1 MFDGPPSPAETRAPK
16 GLKVAGVVAL
26 IVAGAVVVAG
36 SVSRAS
42 ETATA
47 QSWSD
52 ARAIPTVHL
61 VAATSPSAADALTLP
76 GTMQAWNG
84 ARLFA
89 RVGGYLHAWYK
100 DIGAQ
105 VPAGAELGLIDT
117 PELDQQIVQARADLA
132 SARANASLAR
142 STANRWND
150 LLSTASVSKQEAD
163 EKNGDLAAK
172 TAAVQGAAAN
182 LDRLLAQ
189 KAFATVRAPFA
200 GVVTART
207 ADIGDLVGPGAT
219 NQQPLFAV
227 ADVHKIRVYVSV
239 PQAYS
244 ARMTPGVTAKLT
256 VPDYPGRSFPA
267 TIIGNSGAIDPQS
280 GTFQVQLVA
289 DNPGGVLK
297 PGGYAQIAFDNAA
310 GQANAVQ
317 IPSSALLFRA
327 QGTEVA
333 MVGPGAHVRM
343 QKIIVGNDL
352 GSMVEVASGLNVHD
366 QVVDSPPDS
375 IAQGELVRIGDK
387 DHG

>member
-1 MFDGPPSPAETRAPK
+1 MSDQILEPARAPK
-16 GLKVAGVVAL
+16 GLKIAGIVAVIVAGGVVA
-26 IVAGAVVVAG
+26 AGAV
-36 SVSRAS
+36 SRSS
-42 ETATA
+42 ETSTA

-61 VAATSPSAADALTLP
+61 VGVTASSSSAGLALP

-89 RVGGYLHAWYK
+89 RVNGYLHAWTK

-105 VPAGAELGLIDT
+105 VPAGAELASIDT

-142 STANRWND
+142 STAGRWND
-150 LLSTASVSKQEAD
+150 LLSTNSVSKQEAD
-163 EKNGDLAAK
+163 EKNGDLAVK
-172 TAAVQGAAAN
+172 SAAVQGAAAN

-189 KAFATVRAPFA
+189 KTFATVRAPFA
-200 GVVTART
+200 GVVTTRT

-219 NQQPLFAV
+219 NQQPLFSV
-227 ADVHKIRVYVSV
+227 ADVRKIRVYVSV

-244 ARMTPGVTAKLT
+244 ARMIPGVAAKLT

-267 TIIGNSGAIDPQS
+267 TIVANSGAVDPQS

-289 DNPGGVLK
+289 DNPGAALK
-297 PGGYAQIAFDNAA
+297 PGGYAQIVFDAT
-310 GQANAVQ
+310 GQTDTVQ
-317 IPSSALLFRA
+317 IPSSALLFRS

-333 MVGPGAHVRM
+333 MVGPDAHVRM
-343 QKIIVGNDL
+343 QKVVVGHDL
-352 GSMVEVASGLNVHD
+352 GSTVEVTSGLTAQD
-366 QVVDSPPDS
+366 RVVDNPPDS
-375 IAQGELVRIGDK
+375 IAQGELVRIGD
-387 DHG
+387 HVRG